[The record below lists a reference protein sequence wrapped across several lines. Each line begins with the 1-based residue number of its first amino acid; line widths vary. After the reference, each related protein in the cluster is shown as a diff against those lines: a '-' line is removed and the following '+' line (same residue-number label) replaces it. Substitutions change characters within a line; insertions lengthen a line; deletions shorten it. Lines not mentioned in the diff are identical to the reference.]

1 MPTDTPALG
10 GGETFSMVAGI
21 VLQRAAE
28 DIISFSWRGCFQ
40 TSQNES
46 TLLPGGS
53 LTLDQAVLTGYSYI
67 LTPPRR
73 SEV

>member
-28 DIISFSWRGCFQ
+28 DIISFS
-40 TSQNES
+40 
-46 TLLPGGS
+46 
-53 LTLDQAVLTGYSYI
+53 
-67 LTPPRR
+67 
-73 SEV
+73 